1 MLNYILPVMVAI
13 LCAVSFI
20 LLRRDRKEHPFRR
33 TEEAQNGNAVATD
46 ADITD
51 GKSLWIYSGIMIA
64 VTLGASIL
72 FCTLY
77 ADNNIFVSIKRLA
90 LLCVIW
96 PVAYIDF
103 KTYRIPNTF
112 ILFGLGC
119 RAVLLPFEL
128 LFQDQFFTVWLSE
141 LVAAGGLLLACFLCA
156 LCLKGSIG
164 FGDMKLFIVMGLLLG
179 LDAIWSAVFT
189 SLVISFVISAFLLIT
204 KKLTRKDAIPFGP
217 AIVIGTYISVCLT
230 GM

>member
-13 LCAVSFI
+13 LCAVSFT
-20 LLRRDRKEHPFRR
+20 LLRRDRKEHPLR
-33 TEEAQNGNAVATD
+33 ESESAQEADAAAVA
-46 ADITD
+46 AAD
-51 GKSLWIYSGIMIA
+51 GKGLWIYSGIMIA

-72 FCTLY
+72 FCTVY
-77 ADNNIFVSIKRLA
+77 ADNDIFVSIKRLA

-128 LFQDQFFTVWLSE
+128 LFHDQFFTVLLSE
-141 LVAAGGLLLACFLCA
+141 VVAAGALLLACILCA

-204 KKLTRKDAIPFGP
+204 RKLTRKDAIPFGP

>member
-1 MLNYILPVMVAI
+1 MLNYILPVIVAV
-13 LCAVSFI
+13 LCAVSLT
-20 LLRRDRKEHPFRR
+20 LLRRDRKEHPLREGE
-33 TEEAQNGNAVATD
+33 TLPED
-46 ADITD
+46 AAAAPD
-51 GKSLWIYSGIMIA
+51 GKILWIYSGIMIA
-64 VTLGASIL
+64 LTLGASVL
-72 FCTLY
+72 FCTVY

-112 ILFGLGC
+112 ILFGLAC
-119 RAVLLPFEL
+119 RVVLLPFEL
-128 LFQDQFFTVWLSE
+128 LFDDQMLTYLISE
-141 LVAAGGLLLACFLCA
+141 VIAAGALLLACVLCA

-164 FGDMKLFIVMGLLLG
+164 FGDMKLFVVMGLLLG

-189 SLVISFVISAFLLIT
+189 SLLISFVISAFLLIT
-204 KKLTRKDAIPFGP
+204 KKKTRKDAIPFGP

>member
-1 MLNYILPVMVAI
+1 MLNYILPVIVAI
-13 LCAVSFI
+13 LCAVSFT
-20 LLRRDRKEHPFRR
+20 LFRRDRKEHPLREDE
-33 TEEAQNGNAVATD
+33 TAQDAVA
-46 ADITD
+46 AD
-51 GKSLWIYSGIMIA
+51 GKGLWIYSGIMIT
-64 VTLGASIL
+64 VTLGASVL

-90 LLCVIW
+90 LLSVIW

-119 RAVLLPFEL
+119 RAALLPFEL
-128 LFQDQFFTVWLSE
+128 LFYDQFFTALLSE
-141 LVAAGGLLLACFLCA
+141 VIAAGALLLACILCA

-164 FGDMKLFIVMGLLLG
+164 FGDMKLLIVMGLLLG
-179 LDAIWSAVFT
+179 LDGIWSAVFT
-189 SLVISFVISAFLLIT
+189 SLLISFVIAAFLLVT